1 MHVIQVN
8 DKGQLRLSRRA
19 LLPDADPE
27 NASAKQQTGD
37 SKDAPASTETPD
49 KGSPKKMLSV
59 GEGDVSEENIEQP
72 EDKIKARG
80 SHKSDLVEN
89 TLLPQKKFIRR
100 LVSPGKDGSHAN
112 KEKAKKSSNKAVSSI
127 SSKDKSSLV
136 NGEAN
141 IG

>member
-19 LLPDADPE
+19 LLPDSDPE

-37 SKDAPASTETPD
+37 SKDSAASTRTPD
-49 KGSPKKMLSV
+49 KGSPKKIL
-59 GEGDVSEENIEQP
+59 SEENIEQP
-72 EDKIKARG
+72 EDKTKATR
-80 SHKSDLVEN
+80 STKSNLAES

-100 LVSPGKDGSHAN
+100 LVSTGKDGPQTS
-112 KEKAKKSSNKAVSSI
+112 KDKAKKSSSKAVSSV